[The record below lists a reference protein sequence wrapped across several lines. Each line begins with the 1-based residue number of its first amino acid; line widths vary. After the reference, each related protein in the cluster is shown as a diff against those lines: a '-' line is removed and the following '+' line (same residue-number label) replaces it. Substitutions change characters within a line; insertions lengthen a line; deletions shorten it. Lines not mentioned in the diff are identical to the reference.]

1 MWSQGGKLR
10 DSLGLGFREK
20 QSKDWRYCLQFS
32 FPLLSCF
39 NFPTLPPPPWVSITC
54 PPWEWMHFL
63 LVIRISD
70 THMLWWGLMYLGIK
84 ITPKA
89 HLIVNLFFKQI
100 FIFGCSGSWLWH
112 SGSVVATDRLI
123 CPMAC
128 RILVPQTAISPMSPA
143 LEGGFLTTGPSGK
156 SLFPYFCWL
165 LPATELDDVLF
176 PWIFSSIS
184 LSSSCP

>member
-1 MWSQGGKLR
+1 MFSPDPTLRVAALYELKAISSKQSQGSVKRIAGKQKRIAERVPSSKNFCLDIMWFEIRQLCFYVMWSQGGKLR

-63 LVIRISD
+63 LVIGISD
-70 THMLWWGLMYLGIK
+70 IHMLRWGLMYLGIK

-89 HLIVNLFFKQI
+89 HLIVNLFF
-100 FIFGCSGSWLWH
+100 
-112 SGSVVATDRLI
+112 
-123 CPMAC
+123 
-128 RILVPQTAISPMSPA
+128 
-143 LEGGFLTTGPSGK
+143 
-156 SLFPYFCWL
+156 
-165 LPATELDDVLF
+165 
-176 PWIFSSIS
+176 
-184 LSSSCP
+184 